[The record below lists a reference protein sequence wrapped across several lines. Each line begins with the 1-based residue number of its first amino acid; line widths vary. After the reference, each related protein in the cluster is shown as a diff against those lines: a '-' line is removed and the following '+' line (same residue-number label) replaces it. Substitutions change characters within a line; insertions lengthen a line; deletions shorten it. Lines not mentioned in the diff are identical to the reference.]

1 VFGIGRRHQNLRTLI
16 YPEPLRGVRLK
27 VAQAVALALEVSAAQ
42 VGLEVLEE
50 QEAVLVELEVG

>member
-1 VFGIGRRHQNLRTLI
+1 
-16 YPEPLRGVRLK
+16 LK